1 MCFCVCMGCTMCVHG
16 HTSVRMGRHVGCV
29 CRPGRTG
36 YPCLFILNAIS
47 VSGLSPLLTKLRPGA
62 FAFLVPELFRAFL
75 DMINEIPQNQE
86 PKRILPSLSYPMR
99 KIAKYLV
106 WHYTQTNLR
115 AGYFAAVFLLLSP
128 LWDHPREQHFCWGKW
143 VLLQFLLPHSF
154 LLPPTSNPPDSR
166 PWQS

>member
-1 MCFCVCMGCTMCVHG
+1 MRDGHARNLYLGTFSFTCLCIYVYLWMLGVCVFVFICMGCTMCVHG

-36 YPCLFILNAIS
+36 YPCLFTLNAIS
-47 VSGLSPLLTKLRPGA
+47 VSGLSALLTKLRPGA

-128 LWDHPREQHFCWGKW
+128 L
-143 VLLQFLLPHSF
+143 
-154 LLPPTSNPPDSR
+154 
-166 PWQS
+166 